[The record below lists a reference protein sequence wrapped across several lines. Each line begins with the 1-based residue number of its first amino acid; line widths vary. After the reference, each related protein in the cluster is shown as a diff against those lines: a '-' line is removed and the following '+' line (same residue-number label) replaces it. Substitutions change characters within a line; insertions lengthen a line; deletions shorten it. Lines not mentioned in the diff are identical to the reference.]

1 MTIRDELVQLQKRD
15 GLLRPES
22 AVAWASKHPQSALHG
37 ALEWDDSSAA
47 HQYRIWQV
55 RQLIA
60 VHVVNEEGVRQI
72 VSLSIDRVNQ
82 GGGYREIGSI
92 LASPPLRE
100 ILLADALAELER
112 VRLKYHGLVELA
124 KVWDEVNRA
133 KTRTRKKRAA

>member
-1 MTIRDELVQLQKRD
+1 MTIRDELVELQKHD
-15 GLLRPES
+15 GILRPES
-22 AVAWASKHPQSALHG
+22 AVMWARKNPKSALHG
-37 ALEWDDSSAA
+37 ALEWDDNAAA

-72 VSLSIDRVNQ
+72 VSLSIDRINQ
-82 GGGYREIGSI
+82 GGGYREINSI

-112 VRLKYHGLVELA
+112 MRLKYQGLVELA
-124 KVWDEVNRA
+124 KVWDEVHRA
-133 KTRTRKKRAA
+133 RTRVRRKRAA